1 MKTNIQAIKRMKS
14 QDLKFKALTQRVLMS
29 THNQRKPHEIG
40 GLMDEKH
47 VVVTDK
53 KYEESITE
61 FWIEDGLQDWTD
73 EEIRDYMK
81 DMECHNNT
89 PYDCSGKMVTYW
101 ITFHRNPTGLVSFT
115 HHKCL
120 DV

>member
-1 MKTNIQAIKRMKS
+1 MKTNISAIKRVKS
-14 QDLKFKALTQRVLMS
+14 QDKKFEMVTRRVMKS
-29 THNQRKPHEIG
+29 IHNQHPKQEIG
-40 GLMDEKH
+40 GLMDNEH
-47 VVVTDK
+47 VIVTDK

-101 ITFHRNPTGLVSFT
+101 IT
-115 HHKCL
+115 
-120 DV
+120 